1 MSAFQSVYQWL
12 AGDGRYHTLVHCM
25 GGDTLWIAIT
35 VALDFTVAAGY
46 GLIALHWWRNQRH
59 LPDTPAKR
67 ALGTMRNIFLFCGIC
82 GYLFIPVKMV
92 WPAWRL
98 YDGVMLVLAYYTW
111 RYAWGAKDL
120 KVIYSELGRSKQLAD
135 DLHESRQESQRKS
148 FFLNAISH
156 DLRTP
161 LNGLLLQVN
170 LAELG
175 ASTGD
180 AETLKGSIRDIK
192 ASARAAAD
200 MLDSFLEYAR
210 LDAGVDRVAL
220 AEVDVAAAVRAA
232 VTSFGAMAEQK
243 GLYLRASA
251 PNGLVI
257 RSDRQRLERVLINLV
272 SNAVK
277 FTERGGVR
285 VEVERERDLVRLHVI
300 DTGVGIATPD
310 QARVFDEF
318 FQARNPERS
327 RVKGFGLGLAIAR
340 RMARQL
346 GGDLTC
352 ESSPGHGSRFTL
364 TVPAVSPEPADQ
376 AGPTPITPA
385 APAVPGVKAEAVIL
399 PSRA

>member
-1 MSAFQSVYQWL
+1 MSGLQSVLQWL
-12 AGDGRYHTLVHCM
+12 AGNGRYHTLIHCM
-25 GGDTLWIAIT
+25 GGDTFWIAIT

-46 GLIALHWWRNQRH
+46 GLIALHWWKNQRH
-59 LPDTPAKR
+59 LADTPAKR

-98 YDGVMLVLAYYTW
+98 YDGVMFVLAYYTW

-120 KVIYSELGRSKQLAD
+120 KVIYSELGRSKQLAE
-135 DLHESRQESQRKS
+135 DLHESRQESRRKS

-175 ASTGD
+175 ATTGD
-180 AETLKGSIRDIK
+180 TETLKASIHDIK
-192 ASARAAAD
+192 TSARAAAD
-200 MLDSFLEYAR
+200 LLDSFLEYAR
-210 LDAGVDRVAL
+210 LDAGVDEIAVR
-220 AEVDVAAAVRAA
+220 EVDVAEVVRSA
-232 VTSFGAMAEQK
+232 VTSFGLAAEQK

-251 PNGLVI
+251 PAGLIVQT
-257 RSDRQRLERVLINLV
+257 DRQRLERILTNLI

-285 VEVERERDLVRLHVI
+285 VEVEREGASIRLHVI
-300 DTGVGIATPD
+300 DTGVGIAAGD
-310 QARVFDEF
+310 QTRVFDEF

-327 RVKGFGLGLAIAR
+327 RDKGFGLGLAIAR

-346 GGDLTC
+346 GGDLSC
-352 ESSPGHGSRFTL
+352 ESSPGHGSRFSV
-364 TVPAVSPEPADQ
+364 TVPASPPQPLA
-376 AGPTPITPA
+376 PTSDSDGTAPSIA
-385 APAVPGVKAEAVIL
+385 APVPAEAEAL
-399 PSRA
+399 PSRI